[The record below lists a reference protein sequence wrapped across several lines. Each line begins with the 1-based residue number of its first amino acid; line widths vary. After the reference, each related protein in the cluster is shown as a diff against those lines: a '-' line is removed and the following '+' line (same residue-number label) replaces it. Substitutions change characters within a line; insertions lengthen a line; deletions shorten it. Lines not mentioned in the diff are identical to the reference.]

1 VDGLTLQVIVAG
13 LAVAASPL
21 PIVAV
26 LIILLTKRARVGSLV
41 FAAAWLAGNA
51 VAITVSIVLAG
62 KMAPPRLGLDLPA
75 EGLGALLLGFGLF
88 VTAWLSR
95 RSRYRAE
102 DPTATPKWVDAVDGL
117 SPLGGAVVAFS
128 NALTSPKNLA
138 LAITTGL
145 AIRSSSNSPEWWV
158 EMGLLYVAVA
168 SLTIVTPVV
177 LLFVAGDRAE
187 PTLARWK
194 RNVTARAAVIME
206 LALFVLGVMLASK
219 GVYNLLS

>member
-1 VDGLTLQVIVAG
+1 
-13 LAVAASPL
+13 
-21 PIVAV
+21 
-26 LIILLTKRARVGSLV
+26 
-41 FAAAWLAGNA
+41 
-51 VAITVSIVLAG
+51 
-62 KMAPPRLGLDLPA
+62 M
-75 EGLGALLLGFGLF
+75 LLGFGLF

-102 DPTATPKWVDAVDGL
+102 DPIATPKWVDAVDGL

-128 NALTSPKNLA
+128 NAVTSPKNLA

-145 AIRSSSNSPEWWV
+145 AIRSSSDSPEWWV
-158 EMGLLYVAVA
+158 EMGLLYVVVA
-168 SLTIVTPVV
+168 SLTIVTPVA
-177 LLFVAGDRAE
+177 LLFVSGERAE

-206 LALFVLGVMLASK
+206 LALFVLGMMLASK

>member
-1 VDGLTLQVIVAG
+1 MNGLTLQVIVAG

-41 FAAAWLAGNA
+41 FASAWLVGTAL
-51 VAITVSIVLAG
+51 AITLSVVLAG
-62 KMAPPRLGLDLPA
+62 KVTPPRGLDLPS

-102 DPTATPKWVDAVDGL
+102 DPTAVPKWVNAVDGL
-117 SPLGGAVVAFS
+117 SPVGGAVVAFS

-145 AIRSSSNSPEWWV
+145 AIRNSSNSAEWWA
-158 EMGLLYVAVA
+158 EMALLYVAVA
-168 SLTIVTPVV
+168 SLTIVTPVAV
-177 LLFVAGDRAE
+177 YFVAGDRAE
-187 PTLARWK
+187 PILSRWK

-206 LALFVLGVMLASK
+206 LALFVLGIMLASK